1 MSIAIQILDGMLNG
15 SNSTV
20 PQIDNDWKTI
30 YPKDSVVE
38 INEGGATNFVIHADN
53 REYQIKIR
61 TDTLLRIIKKKTQV
75 QEDENFIQCGEYDE
89 EKSNFVEITE
99 DDLYG

>member
-38 INEGGATNFVIHADN
+38 INEGGTTNFVIHADN

-61 TDTLLRIIKKKTQV
+61 TDTLLRIIKKKAQV
-75 QEDENFIQCGEYDE
+75 QEDENFIQCGEYGE